1 MKKIISFIC
10 LITVFLLTSKTI
22 AITDSSYIDLDFWQK
37 FNDEILLE
45 NISQT
50 YSNNHDLK
58 SAAFKVEQAQR
69 IVKMSFADELPHL
82 GFQGYAGQIF
92 NSSDEL
98 FGDVKIPDYT
108 ESHFLLP
115 LTMNYEIDIWGKNYL
130 KTKSKKMQ
138 YEMIKQDE
146 RSAYIYV
153 ISALACDYYNLVRAD
168 KLIEYQK
175 HLINLQKEIISSYQK
190 RYDFGLATLSEIE
203 NAQKNLTFLEE
214 DLSKMLEKQ
223 DILKNQISVILS
235 DRSFDEVKRI
245 DFDNLKVSLKTPDS
259 IDFNVLDKRP
269 DKIKSE
275 LNLEKAGIDIKIA
288 RRDMLPK
295 FIITGNIG
303 FNMYNLHSTH
313 KFLADLGV
321 VPAWDL
327 FLGGKKIQML
337 KLKKN
342 SYNIAIENYEK
353 TILKAIQETQDA
365 LYCLKTANNINQN
378 VIERLNS
385 DNKELNYTIARIDAG
400 TKDKIDLLIQEEK
413 VISSKKQLVT
423 SEINKIISSINLYQA
438 LGGVDFN

>member
-1 MKKIISFIC
+1 
-10 LITVFLLTSKTI
+10 
-22 AITDSSYIDLDFWQK
+22 
-37 FNDEILLE
+37 
-45 NISQT
+45 
-50 YSNNHDLK
+50 
-58 SAAFKVEQAQR
+58 
-69 IVKMSFADELPHL
+69 
-82 GFQGYAGQIF
+82 
-92 NSSDEL
+92 
-98 FGDVKIPDYT
+98 
-108 ESHFLLP
+108 
-115 LTMNYEIDIWGKNYL
+115 
-130 KTKSKKMQ
+130 
-138 YEMIKQDE
+138 
-146 RSAYIYV
+146 
-153 ISALACDYYNLVRAD
+153 
-168 KLIEYQK
+168 
-175 HLINLQKEIISSYQK
+175 
-190 RYDFGLATLSEIE
+190 
-203 NAQKNLTFLEE
+203 
-214 DLSKMLEKQ
+214 
-223 DILKNQISVILS
+223 
-235 DRSFDEVKRI
+235 
-245 DFDNLKVSLKTPDS
+245 
-259 IDFNVLDKRP
+259 
-269 DKIKSE
+269 
-275 LNLEKAGIDIKIA
+275 
-288 RRDMLPK
+288 MLPK

>member
-275 LNLEKAGIDIKIA
+275 LNLEKA
-288 RRDMLPK
+288 
-295 FIITGNIG
+295 
-303 FNMYNLHSTH
+303 
-313 KFLADLGV
+313 
-321 VPAWDL
+321 
-327 FLGGKKIQML
+327 
-337 KLKKN
+337 
-342 SYNIAIENYEK
+342 
-353 TILKAIQETQDA
+353 
-365 LYCLKTANNINQN
+365 
-378 VIERLNS
+378 
-385 DNKELNYTIARIDAG
+385 
-400 TKDKIDLLIQEEK
+400 
-413 VISSKKQLVT
+413 
-423 SEINKIISSINLYQA
+423 
-438 LGGVDFN
+438 